1 MESITLSNELPESY
15 LNEGMLFCEMGVK
28 CGSLNSGNLILEYIG
43 LLMVPHSTTG
53 YIFGGLA
60 FLNLSFFICKVTI
73 IMPAYKD

>member
-43 LLMVPHSTTG
+43 LLMGSWYHIQPSATSL
-53 YIFGGLA
+53 GG
-60 FLNLSFFICKVTI
+60 
-73 IMPAYKD
+73 